1 MAIKVFTAGER
12 LFAADL
18 NDNFSDLDGR
28 TTTLEGNITIS
39 AVTQAVYDAIPVPD
53 SNVLYVIVP

>member
-1 MAIKVFTAGER
+1 MAIKVFSANER

-53 SNVLYVIVP
+53 PNVLYVIVP

>member
-28 TTTLEGNITIS
+28 TTALEGNITIS